1 MPLKALIFD
10 VDGTLANTEQGGHLR
25 AFNEAFKLL
34 NMNWHW
40 DNDTYVDLLQVSGG
54 KERIA
59 YYMNNYKP
67 PMERSFNKVD
77 IAKIHQ
83 LKTDIF
89 VGYVAQ
95 GCVSIRTGVQRL
107 VNEAIECGLR
117 LAIATTT
124 SLQNVEAILVGG
136 GMSSKFEVIGA
147 GGVVKNK
154 KPVSDIY
161 QYVLDELKLSASEC
175 IVFEDSAV
183 GFASA
188 SAIGLKTVVTLSEYT
203 KAFEFDGAM
212 VVIDHLGGI
221 DTPFEIMSGRPSSH
235 SFVNVEYLKEL
246 HEQNR

>member
-1 MPLKALIFD
+1 MPLKALVFD
-10 VDGTLANTEQGGHLR
+10 VDGTLDNTEQGGHLR

-107 VNEAIECGLR
+107 VNEAI
-117 LAIATTT
+117 
-124 SLQNVEAILVGG
+124 LVGG

-147 GGVVKNK
+147 GDVVKNK

-212 VVIDHLGGI
+212 VFIDHLGEI

>member
-1 MPLKALIFD
+1 
-10 VDGTLANTEQGGHLR
+10 
-25 AFNEAFKLL
+25 
-34 NMNWHW
+34 MNWHW

-107 VNEAIECGLR
+107 VNEAI
-117 LAIATTT
+117 
-124 SLQNVEAILVGG
+124 LVGG

-147 GGVVKNK
+147 GDVVKNK
-154 KPVSDIY
+154 KPASDIY

-175 IVFEDSAV
+175 IVFEDSAA

-212 VVIDHLGGI
+212 VFIDHLGEI

>member
-10 VDGTLANTEQGGHLR
+10 VDGTLANTEQDCHLR

-40 DNDTYVDLLQVSGG
+40 DNVIYSDLLQVSGG

-59 YYMNNYKP
+59 HYMNQYEP
-67 PMERSFNKVD
+67 LVETPLSKVD
-77 IAKIHQ
+77 IARIHQ

-107 VNEAIECGLR
+107 VNEAI
-117 LAIATTT
+117 
-124 SLQNVEAILVGG
+124 LVGG

-147 GGVVKNK
+147 GDVVKNK
-154 KPVSDIY
+154 KPASDIY

-212 VVIDHLGGI
+212 VVIDHLGEKGK
-221 DTPFEIMSGRPSSH
+221 PFEIMSGRPSSH

>member
-1 MPLKALIFD
+1 MPLKALVFD

-107 VNEAIECGLR
+107 VNEAI
-117 LAIATTT
+117 
-124 SLQNVEAILVGG
+124 LVGG

-147 GGVVKNK
+147 GDVVKNK
-154 KPVSDIY
+154 KPASDIY

-212 VVIDHLGGI
+212 VVIDHLGEI

>member
-1 MPLKALIFD
+1 MSLKALIFD

-40 DNDTYVDLLQVSGG
+40 DDATYENLLQVTGG

-59 YYMNNYKP
+59 YYMNYCNPVMK
-67 PMERSFNKVD
+67 ESLSKAD

-95 GCVSIRTGVQRL
+95 GRVSIRTGVQRL
-107 VNEAIECGLR
+107 IDEAIECRLR

-136 GMSSKFEVIGA
+136 CLSSKFEVIAA
-147 GGVVKNK
+147 GDVVKNK
-154 KPVSDIY
+154 KPAGDIY
-161 QYVLDELKLSASEC
+161 QYVLDELKLSADEC

-188 SAIGLKTVVTLSEYT
+188 SVVGLKTVVTLSEYT
-203 KAFEFDGAM
+203 KPFAFDGAL
-212 VVIDHLGGI
+212 VVVDHLGEKNE
-221 DTPFEIMSGRPSSH
+221 PFEIISGNPSAHHYVS
-235 SFVNVEYLKEL
+235 VEYLREL
-246 HEQNR
+246 HEKNC

>member
-107 VNEAIECGLR
+107 VNEAI
-117 LAIATTT
+117 
-124 SLQNVEAILVGG
+124 LVGG

-147 GGVVKNK
+147 GDVVKNK

-212 VVIDHLGGI
+212 VFIDHLGEI